1 VATGTDSRPIW
12 AIPPPAE
19 RKPRYTR
26 SQIAETA
33 LHIADQEGFDAVT
46 MKRIA
51 AELGAATM
59 TVYYYVRN
67 KNDILALMHDAIVGD
82 LLIPDG
88 ELPADWRDAIAV
100 VARRTRQVLIAHPW
114 SMSSLTQAQM
124 GPNAMRHMEQSLA
137 AVAGTGLPAQ
147 ARLEII
153 VTVDDLVFG
162 NVLRSVESLTRAA
175 AAAANPDLVTAGMEY
190 GLALLEAGD
199 FPQLTAM
206 YTESIR
212 QADQPTGP
220 PMTEAALASEFER
233 GLNSLL
239 DGIAARMNVT

>member
-1 VATGTDSRPIW
+1 MATGTDNRPIW
-12 AIPPPAE
+12 AVPQPAE

-26 SQIAETA
+26 EQIAGTA
-33 LHIADQEGFDAVT
+33 LRIADQEGFDAVT

-67 KNDILALMHDAIVGD
+67 KNDIVALMHDAIMGD
-82 LLIPDG
+82 CLIPDS
-88 ELPADWRDAIAV
+88 ELPADWRAAIVA

-114 SMSSLTQAQM
+114 SMSSMTEAQF
-124 GPNAMRHMEQSLA
+124 GPNAMRHLEQCLA
-137 AVAGTGLPAQ
+137 ALAGLGLPAQ

-153 VTVDDLVFG
+153 TTVDDLVFG

-175 AAAANPDLVTAGMEY
+175 AAEADPDLVTAGMEY
-190 GLALLEAGD
+190 GRSLLESGE

-212 QADQPTGP
+212 EPDQAAGP
-220 PMTEAALASEFER
+220 AMTEDALASEFER
-233 GLNSLL
+233 ALASLL
-239 DGIAARMNVT
+239 DGIAARMELV